1 MSEPSFLQLKLVI
14 EKGIHR
20 LDHALL
26 ERLRIDLPSISRN
39 QLKEL
44 FEQKRVELNGSV
56 KPPSWSLLPGSYE
69 VTISGLS
76 TGAEAEQA
84 KPSEKG
90 SFLPIAFENSE
101 LLVLNKSSGIPSVPH
116 SSQETETAISSAL
129 SHYPA
134 LVGVGRGKLEPGLL
148 HRLDTGTSGLLAF
161 AKTNEAYARLHEAW
175 KSGQVKKIYRAW
187 VEGDAQYLSLPMHLE
202 LTLAH
207 HPESQKRMIVLPEG
221 IKRKYRGKPL
231 PTSTTVL
238 ACHGQ
243 TGVNGKI
250 YSDLEVEIET
260 GVMHQIRCTLAHLHL
275 PIAGDPIY
283 HAESKVKSRLML
295 HAWKL
300 ILPSGKDDKTIEV
313 IAPLPSDF
321 TP

>member
-1 MSEPSFLQLKLVI
+1 MRFKLVI
-14 EKGIHR
+14 EKGLHR
-20 LDHALL
+20 LDQALL
-26 ERLRIDLPSISRN
+26 ERLREDVPGISRN

-44 FEQKRVELNGSV
+44 FEQKRIELNGSV

-69 VTISGLS
+69 IAVSGLS
-76 TGAEAEQA
+76 GGAEAEQA
-84 KPSEKG
+84 RPSERG

-101 LLVLNKSSGIPSVPH
+101 LLVLNKSSGVPSVPH
-116 SSQETETAISSAL
+116 SSQETETAVSSAL
-129 SHYPA
+129 AHYSA
-134 LVGVGRGKLEPGLL
+134 LAEIGRGKLEPGLL

-187 VEGDAQYLSLPMHLE
+187 VEGDAQHLSLPMHLE
-202 LTLAH
+202 LILAH

-243 TGVNGKI
+243 TGVNGTT

-260 GVMHQIRCTLAHLHL
+260 GVMHQIRCTLAHLQL

-283 HAESKVKSRLML
+283 HAESEVKSRLML

-300 ILPSGKDDKTIEV
+300 ILPSSKDGKSIE
-313 IAPLPSDF
+313 ITAPLPSDF
-321 TP
+321 TL